1 VLALSLACPPSL
13 AADGGGL
20 EAARRLYAAAAYEDA
35 LKTLEGVQPAASDPA
50 ATVALQQQRL
60 LCLVALGRPADAE
73 RAMTAIVQADPLYL
87 PDASAAPPRVRAAFK
102 EVRARLLPGIAKA
115 QYEQARQAFEGA
127 DHATASAGFARV
139 IAIVE
144 RSEESG
150 ADPVL
155 RDVAVLAAGFKTLSD
170 KADAPPPAPAAAAPA
185 VASPVAAVNTGP
197 AQPPIYEATYPGLAL
212 PAIVRQDVPQWP
224 RGLGSPPNRD
234 ALLAIVINEKGHVE
248 SARVTRVVHRTYDQ
262 LLLNA
267 VSAWS
272 YVPAQLAGKPV
283 KFRKVIKLTFR

>member
-1 VLALSLACPPSL
+1 
-13 AADGGGL
+13 
-20 EAARRLYAAAAYEDA
+20 
-35 LKTLEGVQPAASDPA
+35 
-50 ATVALQQQRL
+50 
-60 LCLVALGRPADAE
+60 
-73 RAMTAIVQADPLYL
+73 
-87 PDASAAPPRVRAAFK
+87 
-102 EVRARLLPGIAKA
+102 
-115 QYEQARQAFEGA
+115 
-127 DHATASAGFARV
+127 
-139 IAIVE
+139 
-144 RSEESG
+144 
-150 ADPVL
+150 
-155 RDVAVLAAGFKTLSD
+155 
-170 KADAPPPAPAAAAPA
+170 
-185 VASPVAAVNTGP
+185 VAAVNTGP